1 MRYYIENMK
10 IDNRYRYK
18 IELIEIIDVDRNH
31 NFNKLYCNRIVRYIH
46 EY

>member
-18 IELIEIIDVDRNH
+18 IELIEIIDIDRNH
-31 NFNKLYCNRIVRYIH
+31 NFSKFCCNRII
-46 EY
+46 